1 MGIQEEIRKLVNTES
16 AKHKRLIE
24 YVVRQLKAHRN
35 LEDVL
40 EDPYVVNRSTVL
52 DRRAL
57 LEEPEVVEAAG
68 ADVLERMR
76 AELEAVA
83 RKAMNTPS

>member
-1 MGIQEEIRKLVNTES
+1 MGIQEEVRKLVQSES

-24 YVVRQLKAHRN
+24 YVARQLRAGRK
-35 LEDVL
+35 LGDVM
-40 EDPYVVNRSTVL
+40 EDPYVVNRSTLV

-68 ADVLERMR
+68 GEAAITALR
-76 AELEAVA
+76 ARLEAA
-83 RKAMNTPS
+83 IGG

>member
-1 MGIQEEIRKLVNTES
+1 VGIQDEIRKMVGDGS

-24 YVVRQLKAHRN
+24 YAVRQLGTGRDLK
-35 LEDVL
+35 DVL
-40 EDPYVVNRSTVL
+40 DDPYITNRSTAI

-68 ADVLERMR
+68 AEVLEQMR
-76 AELEAVA
+76 TQLEAIA
-83 RKAMNTPS
+83 EGRA

>member
-24 YVVRQLKAHRN
+24 YVVRQLKAGRD
-35 LEDVL
+35 LDAVL
-40 EDPYVVNRSTVL
+40 EDPYVVNRSTIL

-57 LEEPEVVEAAG
+57 LEEPEIIEAAG
-68 ADVLERMR
+68 DDVLERMR
-76 AELEAVA
+76 RELEALA
-83 RKAMNTPS
+83 GGA

>member
-24 YVVRQLKAHRN
+24 YVVRQLRSGRD
-35 LEDVL
+35 LDDVL
-40 EDPYVVNRSTVL
+40 GDPYVVNRSTVL

-57 LEEPEVVEAAG
+57 LEEPEVIEAAG
-68 ADVLERMR
+68 DEVLERMR
-76 AELEAVA
+76 RELEALA
-83 RKAMNTPS
+83 GGA

>member
-1 MGIQEEIRKLVNTES
+1 MGIQDEVRRLVNTES

-24 YVVRQLKAHRN
+24 YVVRQLRAGRP
-35 LEDVL
+35 LQEVL
-40 EDPYVVNRSTVL
+40 DDPYVVNRSNLV

-68 ADVLERMR
+68 GEEALARLR
-76 AELEAVA
+76 AELEAA
-83 RKAMNTPS
+83 LGR